1 MVHLTK
7 IAMLIHNPHH
17 FRLIG
22 IQRCIDKLT
31 RTEKTEGEYRSRL
44 YGFDEEIPVGISR
57 GECRIDFAPIQR
69 ELEEL
74 YGDES

>member
-1 MVHLTK
+1 MLWKNSKYQKAGVKEYWMVDPEKRK
-7 IAMLIHNPHH
+7 ILVNL
-17 FRLIG
+17 F
-22 IQRCIDKLT
+22 
-31 RTEKTEGEYRSRL
+31 EKTEGEYRSRL